1 MKSKTNTAIT
11 LADFW
16 PYKAVFL
23 ADQIGK
29 FTRNIARETADLNLS
44 QWRVLAAI
52 AEKSG
57 TTAADVTAVTP
68 MDKTI
73 VSRAV
78 QSLIILE
85 LIEKSR
91 DAHDKRRMTLIA
103 TQKGGEVY
111 KDIAQKLSSA
121 LTPDLKQ
128 DAKAQQLLELLND
141 FIAKMDDIA
150 PPETVRDI

>member
-1 MKSKTNTAIT
+1 MKTKTSPAIT

-91 DAHDKRRMTLIA
+91 DNHDKRRMTLIA
-103 TQKGGEVY
+103 TQKGNELY
-111 KDIAQKLSSA
+111 KDIADQLKA
-121 LTPDLKQ
+121 VLTPDLKQ
-128 DAKAQQLLELLND
+128 DEKAQQLLELLND
-141 FIAKMDDIA
+141 LI
-150 PPETVRDI
+150 VRMNDFTPLENGNS